1 MEKKISTKNL
11 VIAGLLTAIGV
22 AMPSLFHTIHL
33 AGNIFLPMHIPVL
46 LCGFLCG
53 PLLGGIC
60 GFIVPFICG
69 MITGMPP
76 LFPVATYM
84 AFELLGYGVLT
95 GILGKKMNT
104 YIALII
110 SMLGGRAIL
119 GVAQAI
125 CLGIAGKTFA
135 FKAFLT
141 GAFVTAWPGILIQ
154 IILVPVLIM
163 ALKKA
168 KVISKN

>member
-1 MEKKISTKNL
+1 MNKKITTKDL

-22 AMPSLFHTIHL
+22 ALPSVFHAVHM
-33 AGNIFLPMHIPVL
+33 AGNIFLPMHMPVM
-46 LCGFLCG
+46 LCGFICG
-53 PLLGGIC
+53 PVLGGIC

-84 AFELLGYGVLT
+84 AFELLAYGVLT
-95 GILGKKMNT
+95 GILGKKLNT
-104 YIALII
+104 YAALIL
-110 SMLGGRAIL
+110 SMLGGRVVL
-119 GVAQAI
+119 GVAQAV
-125 CLGIAGKTFA
+125 CLGIAGKSFA
-135 FKAFLT
+135 LKGFLM
-141 GAFVTAWPGILIQ
+141 GAFVTAWPGMLIQ

-168 KVISKN
+168 KVIS